1 VSTEPRASSRRGGI
15 ARRLAVAL
23 SLLLTIFA
31 GAAAL
36 AFAGLHELHEA
47 LHAVEDD
54 VARMRSVLN
63 LATAV
68 RDQYAHMAHTI
79 ILADDSH
86 REMYE
91 DAAERV
97 RRTAAELAPHSTE
110 PSAASALEEIRKASA
125 ELDDVYRKRL
135 LPAVRNPGLGSPAAL
150 HPHIMDTVDG
160 AQAAADRLS
169 AASEQS
175 IAAFGAH
182 ARLVQHSAI
191 RWLLGMLAAAL
202 TCAVGVA
209 VYLHRSVARPVA
221 ALAAGASRIG
231 SGDLDVRLQN
241 ASGDELGRL
250 AEQFNAM
257 AAALK
262 ENQAR
267 LVAHEK
273 LAASG
278 RLAAGVAHEI
288 NNPLGV
294 ILGHVSLLR
303 RRGSPDEA
311 ELAIIASEAERCR
324 DIVEDLVELARNEP
338 LPREEVDLRGL
349 CEETVSRLQVSS
361 GRQNVAV
368 TIAGQATGFA
378 NRKRLLQL
386 LHNLVLNALEAV
398 PDHGH
403 VQISLTG
410 SRASGAEIAI
420 SDDGPGIKAADRSFI
435 FEPFFTTKPSGRGL
449 GLAVSRSI
457 ARAHGGD
464 LELLPSEQGATF
476 RLRLPPGAA
485 AGLAS

>member
-1 VSTEPRASSRRGGI
+1 VSTEPPAFSRRGGI

-86 REMYE
+86 SEMYE
-91 DAAERV
+91 EAAGRV
-97 RRTAAELAPHSTE
+97 QRTAEEIARHSLE
-110 PSAASALEEIRKASA
+110 PTAASALAEIRKASG
-125 ELDDVYRKRL
+125 ELDEIYRKKL
-135 LPAVRNPGLGSPAAL
+135 LPAVRAPGPGSPAAL
-150 HPHIMDTVDG
+150 HPHILATVDG
-160 AQAAADRLS
+160 AQAAAERLS

-175 IAAFGAH
+175 IAAFGTH

-202 TCAVGVA
+202 ICAVGVV

-221 ALAAGASRIG
+221 ALAAGASRVG
-231 SGDLDVRLQN
+231 AGDLDVRLQN

-262 ENQAR
+262 EHQAR
-267 LVAHEK
+267 LVAQEK
-273 LAASG
+273 LAAVG

-303 RRGSPDEA
+303 RRGSSDEA
-311 ELAIIASEAERCR
+311 ELAIIANEAERCR
-324 DIVEDLVELARNEP
+324 DIVEDLVELARNEL
-338 LPREEVDLRGL
+338 LPREAVDLRAL

-361 GRQNVAV
+361 GRQDVTV
-368 TIAGQATGFA
+368 TIDGQATGFA

-398 PDHGH
+398 PSAGH
-403 VQISLTG
+403 VRVSIAG
-410 SRASGAEIAI
+410 SRTTSAEITV
-420 SDDGPGIKAADRSFI
+420 SDDGPGIKPADRGFI

-464 LELLPSEQGATF
+464 LTLLPSDEGAAF
-476 RLRLPPGAA
+476 RLRLPAA
-485 AGLAS
+485 PEVELAS